1 MNVSILIGTIIIE
14 LIIIGGV
21 SWVLGRISKSRM
33 SAEEFATSNRSMPA
47 ITVGATQALT
57 CLGGGHIMGM
67 VAAGWGYGV
76 GVYWYALSSGI
87 MLIIMLCFTGP
98 WIRRFGFTT
107 INQLFN
113 KMFDRRTSIIIAGLG
128 AGTAWGVLTLELQG
142 VGTVVSALTGWSVTI
157 GCIIGGVLA
166 LLYVLFGGMKQVGW
180 VNVFNAIFMYIVAF
194 IALFMIG
201 SVLPNGWSGV
211 NEYYQELETG
221 GDWMLSILSN
231 GDTWKVYIF
240 GTILAQLFYC
250 PIGPQA
256 AQVSASAKNV
266 NAIRKAVAIAVPI
279 NVIFGAIMLA
289 LGMAAQT
296 IPEYAAIGSPPLAN
310 FSMMLGLLPGWLVA
324 CLFAAFIAAMLSTV
338 AVQILALSTILMNDI
353 IFKYF
358 KKDSTEKQKLSY
370 MRVGIVV
377 FAALGTALSV
387 TLPGIDGAI
396 VWLFAWM
403 LPAFWVFTF
412 GLLWK
417 RSSRASFWTLLICG
431 LFNMVWSLTSL
442 PSVFHLDGN
451 NNSVGLTV
459 VAFVVAIIL
468 TATDK
473 NAKPGFISEYKRD
486 KRSTM
491 SKKYL
496 AELDAQQK

>member
-1 MNVSILIGTIIIE
+1 MNVSILIGTVVIE

-33 SAEEFATSNRSMPA
+33 GAEEFTTSNRSMPA

-76 GVYWYALSSGI
+76 GTYWYALSSGI

-113 KMFDRRTSIIIAGLG
+113 KMFDRKTSILIAGLG

-142 VGTVVSALTGWSVTI
+142 VGTVVSALTGWNVTV
-157 GCIIGGVLA
+157 GCIIGGALG

-180 VNVFNAIFMYIVAF
+180 VNVFNAIFMYIVAI
-194 IALFMIG
+194 IALFVIG
-201 SVLPNGWSGV
+201 SRLPSGWSGV
-211 NEYYQELETG
+211 NDYYINN
-221 GDWMLSILSN
+221 GDSWMLSIMSN
-231 GDTWKVYIF
+231 GDTWKVYII

-289 LGMAAQT
+289 FGMAAQT
-296 IPEYAAIGSPPLAN
+296 IPEFAAIGAPPLAN
-310 FSMMLGLLPGWLVA
+310 FTMMLQLLPGWLVA
-324 CLFAAFIAAMLSTV
+324 CLFASFIAAMLSTV
-338 AVQILALSTILMNDI
+338 AVQILALSTILTNDI
-353 IFKYF
+353 LFKYY
-358 KKDSTEKQKLSY
+358 KKDITDKEKLRY
-370 MRVGIVV
+370 VRIGIII
-377 FAALGTALSV
+377 FAVLGTALSV

-403 LPAFWVFTF
+403 LPAFWVFVF
-412 GLLWK
+412 GMFWK
-417 RSSRASFWTLLICG
+417 RSARAAFWTLLISG
-431 LFNMVWSLTSL
+431 LFNMVWSLTTL

-451 NNSVGLTV
+451 NNSVGLVV
-459 VAFVVAIIL
+459 VAFVITIVL

-473 NAKPGFISEYKRD
+473 SAKPGMISQYKTN

-496 AELDAQQK
+496 AELDAQSN